1 MQNQAWH
8 NSHHTFSCP
17 FRLHVAQESGL
28 ILESLAQVV
37 LCKIASAQFGT
48 MFAVGQTTYA
58 YYAKEGL
65 PADPAGFQPAALSRC
80 ELSLYC
86 PEMQSTFSSFR
97 WLLLEQQR
105 AGGGCHSSLMVCS
118 QQKSFHLDSLV
129 ILLGILSILQRCKP

>member
-17 FRLHVAQESGL
+17 FRPHVAQESKL

-58 YYAKEGL
+58 HYTMEGL

-80 ELSLYC
+80 MLSLFG
-86 PEMQSTFSSFR
+86 PEMQSTCPSFC
-97 WLLLEQQR
+97 WLLL
-105 AGGGCHSSLMVCS
+105 
-118 QQKSFHLDSLV
+118 
-129 ILLGILSILQRCKP
+129 P